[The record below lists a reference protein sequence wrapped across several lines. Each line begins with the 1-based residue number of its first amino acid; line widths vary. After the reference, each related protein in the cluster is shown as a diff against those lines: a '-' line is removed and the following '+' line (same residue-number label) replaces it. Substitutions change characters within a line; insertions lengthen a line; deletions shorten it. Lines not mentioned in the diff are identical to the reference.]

1 MAQINSP
8 QGENVTN
15 LREYLND
22 EENISY
28 EDFEKIIQT
37 AIEIFERCLSPN
49 EPGSVQGLIYGHI
62 QSGKTSVILTTIAL
76 AADNGYTN
84 FIVMTSNLNDI
95 YEQTLDRIKSS
106 LDSFQVF
113 GKKEFRRNNPGENY
127 GMPLVLVSS
136 KHPGRLHDTSHII
149 QQLHWQNSS
158 VMIIDDEADQAS
170 LNTNINQQ
178 EKPTSAVNQAIV
190 NLRNLLTSFVYLQT
204 TATPQALLLQ
214 DSQSAFKPDFVV
226 ITEPGTGYV
235 GGNYFFGNNDFDN
248 SDHVHIVPPIDLTK
262 LKNSHQ
268 LPDTVKDSLIV
279 FFLGAAILRLQGS
292 KKRYAYLLH
301 TSFKQE
307 DHTQATQLVE
317 QFRNDLTNQLK
328 IAVTDSIN
336 AIPSKLKLKLENAY
350 TDLGKTFANL
360 PTFNEVITEVNRRI
374 ASTEAIEIN
383 ANTGKGISPHPSR
396 QHTLYIGGTKIG
408 RGVTVKNLLVTYYG
422 RDANQPQ
429 MDTVLQHARMYGYRQ
444 NEISVIRIYLP
455 KHLAERFFD
464 IHRSD
469 NLVREQCKTTHQA
482 IESILLPNKGLRPT
496 RRAVLNENTVTLIT
510 YQAGRLYFPLL
521 PISHPEQLGNQ
532 TQMLDDYLS
541 ETKYPRP
548 QHPYQVTIDEILEIL
563 NYQFATPNSDGAWKD
578 ELIRQSV
585 SALRDIP
592 KKYQNSGTL
601 VIANR
606 NSNLKK
612 ASTRDYAVLGSVL
625 PGGVANPPYDVS
637 RNHPALIMFRLKG
650 ERDSNNGGW
659 DGVPFWVPLVRFP
672 DGNYAFSVNY
682 S

>member
-1 MAQINSP
+1 MAPINSP

-15 LREYLND
+15 LREYLHD

-28 EDFEKIIQT
+28 QDFHNILQT
-37 AIEIFERCLSPN
+37 ASEIFERCLPPG
-49 EPGSVQGLIYGHI
+49 EPDSVQGLIYGHI

-106 LDSFQVF
+106 LDSFQVW
-113 GKKEFRRNNPGENY
+113 GKNEFNNNQGDNH

-136 KHPGRLHDTSHII
+136 KHQARLGDVSKII
-149 QQLHWQNSS
+149 QELHWQDRS

-170 LNTNINQQ
+170 LDTNINQLDR
-178 EKPTSAVNQAIV
+178 PTSAVNQAIV
-190 NLRNLLTSFVYLQT
+190 NLRNLLNSVVYLQT

-214 DSQSAFKPDFVV
+214 DNQSAFKPDFVV

-235 GGNYFFGNNDFDN
+235 GGTYFFGNNDFDN
-248 SDHVHIVPPIDLTK
+248 SNHIRIVPTIDLDN
-262 LKNSHQ
+262 LRDNNQ
-268 LPDTVKDSLIV
+268 IPDTVKNSLIV
-279 FFLGAAILRLQGS
+279 FFLGAAVLRLQGS
-292 KKRYAYLLH
+292 KKKYTYLLH
-301 TSFKQE
+301 TSFRQE

-317 QFRNDLTNQLK
+317 QFKNELTNQLR
-328 IAVTDSIN
+328 IAVTNSIN
-336 AIPSKLKLKLENAY
+336 AIPNQLKLKLENAY

-360 PTFNEVITEVNRRI
+360 PGFDEVIAEVNRRI
-374 ASTEAIEIN
+374 ASTEVIEIN
-383 ANTGKGISPHPSR
+383 ANTGQGISAHPSR
-396 QHTLYIGGTKIG
+396 KHTLYIGGTKIG

-444 NEISVIRIYLP
+444 NEIPAIRIYLP
-455 KHLAERFFD
+455 KHLAERFFY
-464 IHRSD
+464 IHTSD
-469 NLVREQCKTTHQA
+469 NLVREQCKSTHQA
-482 IESILLPNKGLRPT
+482 IESLPLPSGGLRPT
-496 RRAVLNENTVTLIT
+496 RRNVLNENTVTLVT
-510 YQAGRLYFPLL
+510 YQGGRLYFPSL
-521 PISHPEQLGNQ
+521 PISHPNELGNQ
-532 TQMLDDYLS
+532 TERLDDFLS
-541 ETKYPRP
+541 QANYPIT
-548 QHPYQVTIDEILEIL
+548 QHSYQVTIDEILAIL
-563 NYQFATPNSDGAWKD
+563 DFPFAKPNAGGGWKD

-585 SALRDIP
+585 SALRDLP
-592 KKYQNSGTL
+592 EKYQNTGSL

-612 ASTRDYAVLGSVL
+612 ASSRNYAELANVL
-625 PGGVANPPYDVS
+625 PGGVANPPYGVS
-637 RNHPALIMFRLKG
+637 RNHPALLMFRLRG
-650 ERDSNNGGW
+650 ELDPTGGGW